1 MADIQVGSTVTIDR
15 GHNSVKGRTGKVTAV
30 VGTKV
35 TIQLGTGRTVDAPLS
50 SVSLVGAAASPGP
63 TTRNPPVHQPTR
75 PTPEPSPSPPTT
87 GPAPAPTSRELFH
100 VGDTVEVTSTTIE
113 SGGAIGRR
121 EILSHVQGTIES
133 MSSRGYVVSVP
144 DLPSKRL
151 LASRTQLRKI
161 SSAQR
166 VSPAIAANAKYME
179 PAEALRQAMASAGLK
194 YIRVSRSAD
203 TGNLVVYT
211 SAEIPTKRTAVMD
224 AARAYLKQHGHRIVA
239 DRGNQID
246 VAVT

>member
-50 SVSLVGAAASPGP
+50 SVSLAGAAASPGP
-63 TTRNPPVHQPTR
+63 TTRNPPVHQPAR

-87 GPAPAPTSRELFH
+87 GSSPT
-100 VGDTVEVTSTTIE
+100 
-113 SGGAIGRR
+113 A
-121 EILSHVQGTIES
+121 
-133 MSSRGYVVSVP
+133 
-144 DLPSKRL
+144 
-151 LASRTQLRKI
+151 
-161 SSAQR
+161 R
-166 VSPAIAANAKYME
+166 VANPKYITPAIAANAKYME
-179 PAEALRQAMASAGLK
+179 PAEALRQAMVSAGLK
-194 YIRVSRSAD
+194 YVRVSRSGD